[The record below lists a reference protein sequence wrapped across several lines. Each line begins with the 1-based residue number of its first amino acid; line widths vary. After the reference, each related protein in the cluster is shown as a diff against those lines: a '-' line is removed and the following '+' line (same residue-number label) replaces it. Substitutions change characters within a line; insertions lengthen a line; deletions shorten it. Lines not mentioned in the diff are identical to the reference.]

1 MSHRE
6 VLLAGSAYEDGE
18 SDLGWMIRRKSG
30 SAVIRM
36 LGYAFR
42 KTLRRCTSAV
52 TFDRASFEQAVAAA
66 PDGAL
71 YVLAPSHRSYFDF
84 LLMSYLCF
92 QHPELGIPIPY
103 IAAAEEFSRIPLVGQ
118 LLRRAQAFYIQ
129 RGVGTA
135 SSSLNAELARISELG
150 ASLMFF
156 IEGQRSR
163 SRHTLAPR
171 RGLLRGLQR
180 TGKCFVVIPISLSY
194 DRLPEESAFAK
205 ELSGGDKPKMSVSA
219 IVDWLQSVA
228 QGDVQLGR
236 VHIAA
241 GHPAQL
247 DPSTDVA
254 ALSLHIVEEL
264 ARNTTIS
271 RFHVRAFLAH
281 AGLTHID
288 EDWLVSA
295 IEQRGGQVLDSQE
308 AVPTQLS
315 SSLQQSLRNQWMHWF
330 YPDARALFPNNFA
343 VHDHIK
349 RRSRLAASVL
359 TDHVPSEDPRLR
371 QVVEALFRPVV
382 LDYELAVRQ
391 LGDRGSSLCFRSP
404 KMLVRAY
411 PVAHLPHLED
421 VYCALAERG
430 ILSTSNHR
438 EYDWGPAAAQLREV
452 YAQITADVVVR
463 HAVRRKSQRAN
474 RRVGSTSRSP

>member
-1 MSHRE
+1 
-6 VLLAGSAYEDGE
+6 
-18 SDLGWMIRRKSG
+18 
-30 SAVIRM
+30 
-36 LGYAFR
+36 
-42 KTLRRCTSAV
+42 
-52 TFDRASFEQAVAAA
+52 
-66 PDGAL
+66 
-71 YVLAPSHRSYFDF
+71 
-84 LLMSYLCF
+84 MSYLCF

-180 TGKCFVVIPISLSY
+180 TGKRFVVIPISLSY

>member
-129 RGVGTA
+129 RGVGKASTA
-135 SSSLNAELARISELG
+135 LNEELARISEQG
-150 ASLMFF
+150 GSLMFF

-163 SRHTLAPR
+163 SRHTLTPR
-171 RGLLRGLQR
+171 RGLLRGLQS
-180 TGKCFVVIPISLSY
+180 TGKRFVVIPISLSY
-194 DRLPEESAFAK
+194 DRLPEESAFAN
-205 ELSGGDKPKMSVSA
+205 ELSGGDKPKMSMSA

-228 QGDVQLGR
+228 SGDVQLGR

-241 GHPAQL
+241 GQPAQL
-247 DPSTDVA
+247 DPHTDVP
-254 ALSLHIVEEL
+254 ALSQHIVQEL
-264 ARNTTIS
+264 ARHTTIS
-271 RFHVRAFLAH
+271 RYHVRSFLAH

-288 EDWLVSA
+288 EDFLISA
-295 IEQRGGQVLDSQE
+295 IQQRGGQVLDSSVD
-308 AVPTQLS
+308 VPTQQTP
-315 SSLQQSLRNQWMHWF
+315 SLQQALRNQWMHWF
-330 YPDARALFPNNFA
+330 FSDARALFPNNFA
-343 VHDHIK
+343 VRDHI
-349 RRSRLAASVL
+349 RRRAHLAALVRDVGSQR
-359 TDHVPSEDPRLR
+359 EDPRLR

-391 LGDRGSSLCFRSP
+391 LGERGSTLCFRSP
-404 KMLVRAY
+404 KTLVRAY

-421 VYCALAERG
+421 VYCALAERE
-430 ILSTSNHR
+430 ILSTSNHQ
-438 EYDWGPAAAQLREV
+438 EYDWGPAAAQLREI
-452 YAQITADVVVR
+452 YLQITEDVTVR
-463 HAVRRKSQRAN
+463 HAVRKKSQRAN
-474 RRVGSTSRSP
+474 RRVGSSFRNP

>member
-1 MSHRE
+1 VS
-6 VLLAGSAYEDGE
+6 
-18 SDLGWMIRRKSG
+18 
-30 SAVIRM
+30 
-36 LGYAFR
+36 
-42 KTLRRCTSAV
+42 
-52 TFDRASFEQAVAAA
+52 
-66 PDGAL
+66 
-71 YVLAPSHRSYFDF
+71 
-84 LLMSYLCF
+84 
-92 QHPELGIPIPY
+92 
-103 IAAAEEFSRIPLVGQ
+103 
-118 LLRRAQAFYIQ
+118 
-129 RGVGTA
+129 
-135 SSSLNAELARISELG
+135 
-150 ASLMFF
+150 
-156 IEGQRSR
+156 
-163 SRHTLAPR
+163 
-171 RGLLRGLQR
+171 
-180 TGKCFVVIPISLSY
+180 PISLSY

-271 RFHVRAFLAH
+271 LFHVRAFLAH

-430 ILSTSNHR
+430 ILSTSTHR